1 MIILELFA
9 LDALFSSVSYNDP
22 GVSPVTLPKTSA
34 TSPPTI
40 LAFLFEMALP
50 FWTVFSHFY
59 RVLNMIIIHMFFC
72 DVYGGHL
79 ANPGILGGSSQDF
92 HTWLRWAPRL

>member
-22 GVSPVTLPKTSA
+22 GVSPVTLPKTS
-34 TSPPTI
+34 SPPTI

-50 FWTVFSHFY
+50 FWTVFSHLY
-59 RVLNMIIIHMFFC
+59 GVLNMIIIHMF
-72 DVYGGHL
+72 L
-79 ANPGILGGSSQDF
+79 
-92 HTWLRWAPRL
+92 